1 MWCTGVFAVGSL
13 YCSGVL
19 VCTQFFGVLLCRRT
33 KFPFGSRSGHARRLP
48 NAARKPNDR
57 LSSSGIIRLGRSRTF
72 HIATFGECKTQHA
85 NDSMYLLT
93 PYGKFFF
100 FVFGATRR
108 MPLNDKTEFLKLIK
122 NEIPCWI
129 YRSWNQ
135 KSKKI
140 FIHGVLQLVGLS

>member
-1 MWCTGVFAVGSL
+1 MEINAVRKMNGFVVHGCVCGVYTSFWGVF
-13 YCSGVL
+13 
-19 VCTQFFGVLLCRRT
+19 FCRRT

-72 HIATFGECKTQHA
+72 HIASFGECKTQHA

-100 FVFGATRR
+100 
-108 MPLNDKTEFLKLIK
+108 
-122 NEIPCWI
+122 CS
-129 YRSWNQ
+129 RSDPPNAV
-135 KSKKI
+135 K
-140 FIHGVLQLVGLS
+140 